1 MSILR
6 SNPQAKVVAHILARP
21 HRGLTASDKQVLQ
34 QLAAQYNGE
43 AHFYEPDE
51 SLLEG
56 FRIHASSSHISLVT
70 YYRCM
75 LADYLP
81 ASLHRVIYLDSDLLV
96 TGSLAPFWQMSMQGA
111 PVAAVV
117 DAAADDHTRY
127 KVLCYPEAD
136 SYFNAGVLLIDL
148 DWWRANNVGQRCID
162 YYRAHPERIRFND
175 QDLLNSL
182 FHGQVCWAPLRYN
195 AQEGFYRQR
204 YAHYN
209 QHKAEL
215 QHPVVVHYTNRKP
228 WDWDSLH
235 PMRQLFSTISS
246 TPRGVATTYCTTR
259 CGSWPDGSN
268 CSPTHCTCARHA
280 TAGAFRSRSP
290 QPMLNPHIP
299 IQYVRL
305 SHSWQ
310 RPLWRGVCARGRQ
323 SRQKLPRH

>member
-1 MSILR
+1 MTIHIAFNIDHAYVRFCSVTLVSILR
-6 SNPQAKVVAHILARP
+6 SNPQTKIVAHILS
-21 HRGLTASDKQVLQ
+21 RGLTASDKQVLQ

-96 TGSLAPFWQMSMQGA
+96 TGSLAPFWQMPMQGA

-204 YAHYN
+204 YAHYS

-215 QHPVVVHYTNRKP
+215 HHPVVVHYTNRKP

-235 PMRQLFSTISS
+235 PMRQLFFH
-246 TPRGVATTYCTTR
+246 Y
-259 CGSWPDGSN
+259 
-268 CSPTHCTCARHA
+268 
-280 TAGAFRSRSP
+280 
-290 QPMLNPHIP
+290 
-299 IQYVRL
+299 
-305 SHSWQ
+305 
-310 RPLWRGVCARGRQ
+310 
-323 SRQKLPRH
+323 